1 MNYEST
7 SKLRKMIWLVG
18 LLLTAALLVACSSL
32 PSTSS
37 NGGASSGVAPVVP
50 HTISVSGQGTVSL
63 VPDMASLSIGVQTDG
78 AVAVEV
84 VAANNTQTEQVIEA
98 LGTFGVDS
106 RDISTTNF
114 SVFPIQN
121 RGPNGEVTSTT
132 FRVQNTVNVTV
143 RDLDNLGGTLD
154 AVVTAGANTISGIR
168 FEANDVSS
176 RLAHDE
182 AAMDALADARREADL
197 LADAAGVRVVDVI
210 SISMSTFGGPVTF
223 VESAALG
230 DFGGGG
236 DVPISP
242 GELDLTVEIFVVFEI
257 ALESSAA
264 PQPAPTAVPDTDPES
279 SEE

>member
-1 MNYEST
+1 ILLAAAIFAACNALPQST
-7 SKLRKMIWLVG
+7 STGGVPVG
-18 LLLTAALLVACSSL
+18 DAA
-32 PSTSS
+32 
-37 NGGASSGVAPVVP
+37 VVQ
-50 HTISVSGQGTVSL
+50 HTISVSGRGTVSL
-63 VPDMASLSIGVQTDG
+63 VPDMASLSIGVQTEG
-78 AVAVEV
+78 AVAAKA
-84 VAANNTQTEQVIEA
+84 VAANTAQSEQVIKA
-98 LGTFGVDS
+98 LGEFGVDS

-121 RGPNGEVTSTT
+121 RDTNGNVTSTT

-143 RDLDNLGGTLD
+143 RDLDNLGGILD

-168 FEANDVSS
+168 FEANDVST

-182 AAMDALADARREADL
+182 ALTDALVDARRQADL

-210 SISMSTFGGPVTF
+210 SISVGTFGEPLALVQTR
-223 VESAALG
+223 ALG
-230 DFGGGG
+230 GFGGG

-257 ALESSAA
+257 TLASTEA
-264 PQPAPTAVPDTDPES
+264 PPPEPTAEPVTDPET

>member
-1 MNYEST
+1 MNYEVNGKI
-7 SKLRKMIWLVG
+7 SKFILLAGILFATVMIS
-18 LLLTAALLVACSSL
+18 ACSAL
-32 PSTSS
+32 PSSPSTGGVSS
-37 NGGASSGVAPVVP
+37 DVLPIVQ
-50 HTISVSGQGTVSL
+50 HTISVSGRGTVSL
-63 VPDMASLSIGVQTDG
+63 VPDMVSLSIGVQTEG
-78 AVAVEV
+78 AVAADA
-84 VAANNTQTEQVIEA
+84 VAANTARSGLVIEA
-98 LGTFGVDS
+98 LGEFGIDS

-121 RGPNGEVTSTT
+121 RGPNGNIISTT

-143 RDLDNLGGTLD
+143 RDLDNLGGILD

-182 AAMDALADARREADL
+182 ALTDALVDARRQADL
-197 LADAAGVRVVDVI
+197 LADAAGVRVVDVL
-210 SISMSTFGGPVTF
+210 SISVSTFGEPLAF
-223 VESAALG
+223 VQSRALG

-257 ALESSAA
+257 TLESIEA
-264 PQPAPTAVPDTDPES
+264 PQPEPTAEPDSAPES
-279 SEE
+279 SDE